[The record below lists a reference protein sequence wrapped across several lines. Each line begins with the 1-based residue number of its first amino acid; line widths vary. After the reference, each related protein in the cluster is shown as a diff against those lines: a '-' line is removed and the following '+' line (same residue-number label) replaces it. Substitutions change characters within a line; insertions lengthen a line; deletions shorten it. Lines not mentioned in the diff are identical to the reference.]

1 MRQGDWKLVQNFE
14 NGIFELYNFKNDMS
28 EQRNELSHFPK
39 IANKLKL
46 VLLDWQK
53 EVGAKFPTPN
63 PNVKK

>member
-1 MRQGDWKLVQNFE
+1 
-14 NGIFELYNFKNDMS
+14 MS